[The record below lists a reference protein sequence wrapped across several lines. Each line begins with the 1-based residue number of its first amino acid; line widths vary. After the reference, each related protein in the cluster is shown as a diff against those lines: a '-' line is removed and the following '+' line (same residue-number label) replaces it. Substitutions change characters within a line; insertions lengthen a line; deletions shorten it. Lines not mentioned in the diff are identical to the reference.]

1 MKPINKCL
9 LSIGLIFISSDV
21 FSQSSLFSDSNENY
35 LDKKIN
41 DTLSDVAITEKI
53 RTTLQRTPH
62 INSESL
68 AIRTE
73 IGHVIVTGFINS
85 EEEEI
90 LIIQTIKQINHVKSV
105 DLNVNRKE

>member
-1 MKPINKCL
+1 M
-9 LSIGLIFISSDV
+9 
-21 FSQSSLFSDSNENY
+21 
-35 LDKKIN
+35 
-41 DTLSDVAITEKI
+41 SDVAITEKI
-53 RTTLQRTPH
+53 RTTLQRTPN

>member
-53 RTTLQRTPH
+53 RTTLQRTPN

-85 EEEEI
+85 EEEI

>member
-1 MKPINKCL
+1 M
-9 LSIGLIFISSDV
+9 
-21 FSQSSLFSDSNENY
+21 
-35 LDKKIN
+35 
-41 DTLSDVAITEKI
+41 SDVAITEKI
-53 RTTLQRTPH
+53 RTTLQRTPN

-85 EEEEI
+85 EEEI

>member
-1 MKPINKCL
+1 MNAL

-53 RTTLQRTPH
+53 RTTLQRTPN

-85 EEEEI
+85 EEEI

>member
-1 MKPINKCL
+1 
-9 LSIGLIFISSDV
+9 LIFISSDV

-53 RTTLQRTPH
+53 RTTLQRTPN

-85 EEEEI
+85 EEEI